1 MGAGGAADRRSA
13 DELDGCEALGNFTR
27 YLTRPTFSSQWV
39 IRVRFT
45 ARAWKITDLW
55 TPPGN
60 RPKSL
65 EDDLFSIRINDQW
78 RIVFEWTED
87 GAENVE
93 IIDYHD

>member
-1 MGAGGAADRRSA
+1 VILSFGDEATYELFMHGDVPDKGCGWADVVDVAIRKLDA
-13 DELDGCEALGNFTR
+13 LDEAEE
-27 YLTRPTFSSQWV
+27 
-39 IRVRFT
+39 
-45 ARAWKITDLW
+45 ITDLW

-65 EDDLFSIRINDQW
+65 DGKLFSIRINKQW

-93 IIDYHD
+93 IVDYHD